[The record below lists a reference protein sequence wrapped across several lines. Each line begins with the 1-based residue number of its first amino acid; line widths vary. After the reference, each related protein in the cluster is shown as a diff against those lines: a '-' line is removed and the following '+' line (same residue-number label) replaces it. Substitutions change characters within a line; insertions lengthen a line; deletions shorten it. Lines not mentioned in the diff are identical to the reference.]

1 MYTYKFDDDDDD
13 DDVSKRRHFFVT
25 CDFDVFFEILKIY
38 AIRKSVDLSQDEEL
52 NILNTE
58 LDGCR
63 TLRFLFFG
71 AQMCE
76 LLSQQNPTVSSVST
90 DHQVNYASSPVEDL
104 IYFPSNAVPARAP
117 LIEVVGFSV
126 QNLGM
131 CPVLFDALLFL
142 SICV

>member
-1 MYTYKFDDDDDD
+1 MYTNKLHCWWWWWCF
-13 DDVSKRRHFFVT
+13 KKKTFL
-25 CDFDVFFEILKIY
+25 CDLWLWRVFEILKIY

-76 LLSQQNPTVSSVST
+76 LLSQQNSTVSSVST

>member
-1 MYTYKFDDDDDD
+1 MYTNKLDCWWWWWCF
-13 DDVSKRRHFFVT
+13 KKKTFL
-25 CDFDVFFEILKIY
+25 CDLWLWRVFEILKIY

-76 LLSQQNPTVSSVST
+76 LLSQQNSTVSSVST

>member
-1 MYTYKFDDDDDD
+1 MYTNKLHCRWWWWCF
-13 DDVSKRRHFFVT
+13 KKKTFL
-25 CDFDVFFEILKIY
+25 CDLWLWRVFEILKIY

-76 LLSQQNPTVSSVST
+76 LLSQQNSTVSSVST

>member
-1 MYTYKFDDDDDD
+1 MYTNKLDCWWWWWWCF
-13 DDVSKRRHFFVT
+13 KKKTFL
-25 CDFDVFFEILKIY
+25 CDLWLWRVFEILKIY

-76 LLSQQNPTVSSVST
+76 LLSQQNSTVSSVST